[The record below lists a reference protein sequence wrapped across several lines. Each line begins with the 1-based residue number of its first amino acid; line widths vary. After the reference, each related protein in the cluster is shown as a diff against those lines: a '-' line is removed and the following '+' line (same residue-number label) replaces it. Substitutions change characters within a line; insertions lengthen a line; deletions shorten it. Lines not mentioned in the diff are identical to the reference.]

1 MVMRLLLLASISFFF
16 YIVCEVECNATYEGN
31 AVRVVCGE
39 SSDIQSI
46 TYYINRERNYTGLL
60 SYYANLFLSVVKILF
75 LLQSIVQ
82 SL

>member
-1 MVMRLLLLASISFFF
+1 M
-16 YIVCEVECNATYEGN
+16 CEVECNATYEGN

-46 TYYINRERNYTGLL
+46 TYYINREGKYTGLL
-60 SYYANLFLSVVKILF
+60 SYYVTLFLSAVVDALS
-75 LLQSIVQ
+75 LQSTVQ